1 MKVLLVFFLVGTVS
15 AQWNEICKL
24 SPDKGVC
31 RARVS
36 RFYFNQS
43 SGQCLPFIY
52 GGCMGNPNNFWTI
65 EDCEAAC
72 KNAVQD
78 EFPENEDGSSYFD
91 TACKPTPERGFC
103 KGFLDRWFFN
113 VTSGACETFLYS
125 GCGGNLNEYKSQ
137 WECEFACM
145 G

>member
-1 MKVLLVFFLVGTVS
+1 MKVLLVIFLVGTVA

-31 RARVS
+31 RGRIS
-36 RFYFNQS
+36 RFYVQPDVGTMLALHLWRLHGQPRTI
-43 SGQCLPFIY
+43 SGQSKIVRRRAKTRY
-52 GGCMGNPNNFWTI
+52 
-65 EDCEAAC
+65 
-72 KNAVQD
+72 K
-78 EFPENEDGSSYFD
+78 
-91 TACKPTPERGFC
+91 RGYC

-125 GCGGNLNEYKSQ
+125 GCGGNLDEYESQ
-137 WECEFACM
+137 WECEFACK